1 MATSALVNV
10 HNENNDLLMSIHVQ
24 HDGGERLKINLER
37 IIKEGRYINSL
48 SFSNPVL
55 GEAFLGMGCF
65 AATLVSKLKK
75 DCGDVFITKNTNALN
90 MYDFTYDIH
99 FDIENNKIVMY

>member
-10 HNENNDLLMSIHVQ
+10 QNENNELLMSIHVQ
-24 HDGGERLKINLER
+24 HDGGERLKTNLDR
-37 IIKEGRYINSL
+37 IIKEGRYINYL

-65 AATLVSKLKK
+65 AASLIAKLKTE
-75 DCGDVFITKNTNALN
+75 CGDVFITKNTNANN
-90 MYDFTYDIH
+90 MYDFVYNIH
-99 FDIENNKIVMY
+99 FDEENKKIVMY